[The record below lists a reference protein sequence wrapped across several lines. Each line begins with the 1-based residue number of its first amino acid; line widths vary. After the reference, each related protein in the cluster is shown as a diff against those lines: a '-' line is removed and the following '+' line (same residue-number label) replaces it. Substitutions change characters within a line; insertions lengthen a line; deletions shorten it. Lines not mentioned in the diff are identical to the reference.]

1 MSQVAGRMVGIP
13 GSGSERNGC
22 QCKFIRDRGMMVR
35 ATCCSAKMQRPDHYQ
50 IIRGVQGGSGAGTMN
65 AMLWIAQILLEGIFL
80 FTGMTKLF
88 AYEKLTRRLESL
100 PGRGA
105 VTVTRAQAVPV
116 GLLEIA
122 GAIGVVMPPMFTEAL
137 APDYLLVRLAA
148 AGLMLLMVG
157 AGIYH
162 AK

>member
-1 MSQVAGRMVGIP
+1 
-13 GSGSERNGC
+13 
-22 QCKFIRDRGMMVR
+22 
-35 ATCCSAKMQRPDHYQ
+35 
-50 IIRGVQGGSGAGTMN
+50 MN
-65 AMLWIAQILLEGIFL
+65 ALLWIAQILLAGIFL
-80 FTGMTKLF
+80 FIGMTKLF

-105 VTVTRAQAVPV
+105 VTITRAQAVPV

-122 GAIGVVMPPMFTEAL
+122 GAIGVVMPPMLTPEAL

-148 AGLMLLMVG
+148 AGLALLMVG

-162 AK
+162 ARRRESAAPSVTLFLLALFILVGRWPH